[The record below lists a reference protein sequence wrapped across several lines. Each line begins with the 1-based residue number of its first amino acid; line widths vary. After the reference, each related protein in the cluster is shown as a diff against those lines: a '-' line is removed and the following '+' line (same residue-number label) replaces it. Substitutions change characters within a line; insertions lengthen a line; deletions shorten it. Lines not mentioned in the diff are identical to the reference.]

1 MNEEQN
7 QKSLIDTTDC
17 LEAVSVFRGW
27 KNILFFII
35 LCILLLLQ
43 ISFWLVHLELIQ
55 SEASVS
61 ENPEVL
67 AQKIEADLQTIAEK
81 AGNNKTDIIGDAAK
95 QVISEP
101 NQTKST
107 VAEQKTVKRPLA
119 SFLNIKT
126 THLAWLIRFL
136 NFFLI
141 LASVLYCLTMLFI
154 LKVSLHGRMGGINH
168 IARAFFLSLLLL
180 VLILPWQK
188 LFNGVVVGAMFTS
201 SELTAATNNIKN
213 GDLVSRTL
221 FYLRF
226 CVFWIVVVLLL
237 ILSQVRS
244 SRWSKATL
252 RRLGVV

>member
-7 QKSLIDTTDC
+7 HKSLIDTTDC

-27 KNILFFII
+27 KNILFFIV

-43 ISFWLVHLELIQ
+43 ISFWLVHLGLVQ

-67 AQKIEADLQTIAEK
+67 AQKIKADLQAMAEK
-81 AGNNKTDIIGDAAK
+81 AGNNRADIIGNAAK
-95 QVISEP
+95 QVVSEP
-101 NQTKST
+101 NQLETSP
-107 VAEQKTVKRPLA
+107 AIPKRKKRVLA
-119 SFLNIKT
+119 SFLKIT
-126 THLAWLIRFL
+126 TTQLSWLIRFL

-141 LASVLYCLTMLFI
+141 LTAALYCLTMLFI

-168 IARAFFLSLLLL
+168 IARAFFLSLLVLL
-180 VLILPWQK
+180 LILPWQK
-188 LFNGVVVGAMFTS
+188 FFNGVIVGVMFTS
-201 SELTAATNNIKN
+201 SELINASQSIEKS
-213 GDLVSRTL
+213 DLPGMIL

-226 CVFWIVVVLLL
+226 CIYWFIAVVLL
-237 ILSQVRS
+237 ILAQVRS